1 MKQPSRGIRRRPV
14 KSVTP
19 RYRRR
24 RCCATALSPRQT
36 SHARPTTSS
45 PRHPQTV
52 RLIRRMLFL
61 LRFRPNSRPRRAI
74 AGRISG
80 FRKSVSHRKAVGFCP
95 SRLELKWNR
104 YSFKMA
110 TITLKNIPGDLHWEL
125 KKRAEG
131 SDDSSRLLAPT
142 TKYALSKHQRLIL
155 TSAAYRR
162 AECARSKALTL
173 SADFVFHTRS

>member
-1 MKQPSRGIRRRPV
+1 MRIPEISNRSRVRKFPANGRTVLLKQRLQGIRRRPV

-110 TITLKNIPGDLHWEL
+110 TITLKNISADLHREL
-125 KKRAEG
+125 KKRGEG
-131 SDDSSRLLAPT
+131 F
-142 TKYALSKHQRLIL
+142 
-155 TSAAYRR
+155 RR
-162 AECARSKALTL
+162 
-173 SADFVFHTRS
+173 

>member
-1 MKQPSRGIRRRPV
+1 MRILESSNRLRVRKFPANGRTVLLKQPSQGIRRRPV

-24 RCCATALSPRQT
+24 RCCASALSPQQT
-36 SHARPTTSS
+36 SHAQPTTSS

-80 FRKSVSHRKAVGFCP
+80 FRKSVSHHKSSWILPVAVRIEMEPLQFQNGDHYFEKYP
-95 SRLELKWNR
+95 GRFAPGTEETRRGLKFSTPCTGN
-104 YSFKMA
+104 
-110 TITLKNIPGDLHWEL
+110 
-125 KKRAEG
+125 
-131 SDDSSRLLAPT
+131 
-142 TKYALSKHQRLIL
+142 
-155 TSAAYRR
+155 
-162 AECARSKALTL
+162 
-173 SADFVFHTRS
+173 